1 MIMMMMIIIIIIM
14 KITMPLT
21 LFQRWN
27 NPERLILSVLVYVL
41 FTITVFVFCWLGSE
55 LSDQESITE

>member
-1 MIMMMMIIIIIIM
+1 
-14 KITMPLT
+14 MPLT

-41 FTITVFVFCWLGSE
+41 FTIMLFVFCWLGSE
-55 LSDQESITE
+55 LSDQESIIQ